1 MAELAGILR
10 QAVEDED
17 PLHQELKIPG
27 KDFYIDGVATAYS
40 VQRNSF
46 HCSQLLYSVI
56 QSVLLFEETPPPAP
70 PPPLETPPHST
81 FSVAQL
87 HRLYNQLSVIAP
99 EGFMHAHT
107 FVNTLHGFTDNA
119 VS

>member
-17 PLHQELKIPG
+17 PLLQELQIPG
-27 KDFYIDGVATAYS
+27 KAFYIEGVTTA
-40 VQRNSF
+40 VCGWF

-56 QSVLLFEETPPPAP
+56 QSVLLFEETPPPTP

-87 HRLYNQLSVIAP
+87 HRLYTQLSVIAP
-99 EGFMHAHT
+99 EGFMIAQA
-107 FVNTLHGFTDNA
+107 FVDTLHGFTDNT
-119 VS
+119 VSC

>member
-1 MAELAGILR
+1 M
-10 QAVEDED
+10 
-17 PLHQELKIPG
+17 
-27 KDFYIDGVATAYS
+27 
-40 VQRNSF
+40 
-46 HCSQLLYSVI
+46 YSVI
-56 QSVLLFEETPPPAP
+56 QSVLLFEETPPPVP

-99 EGFMHAHT
+99 EGFMHAHA
-107 FVNTLHGFTDNA
+107 FVDTLHRFTDNA

>member
-1 MAELAGILR
+1 MKILYIR
-10 QAVEDED
+10 SSRYLER
-17 PLHQELKIPG
+17 
-27 KDFYIDGVATAYS
+27 DFYIDGVATAYS

-99 EGFMHAHT
+99 EGFMHAPHLRQHT
-107 FVNTLHGFTDNA
+107 ARLHRQCSELTK
-119 VS
+119 